1 MRQSLIIMTE
11 HSVNKLVDH
20 FFRNE
25 FGKAVALL
33 TSKFGT
39 QYLEAAEDAV
49 QEALTKAM
57 QVWGYGQIPDNPTG
71 WVIRVAQNKL
81 IDHLRKLQRVY
92 YATQL
97 PETDYESPEL
107 PSDEQFKDEMI
118 KMMFACCN
126 PKLSTEYQIIL
137 TLKILGG
144 LSIREIS
151 SALLKKEE
159 TIAKSYTRAKKRF
172 KEINLK
178 LEIPEAEEIQN
189 RLDRILKIV
198 YLLFNEG
205 YKSTE
210 GEQLIRKE
218 LCEEAMRLNQLLLD
232 KLETNSQSC
241 RALMALMH
249 FQVARFDAR
258 VDRNGNSV
266 SLETQDR
273 SIWDQ
278 QHILLGNRY
287 LTTIEDGMQNTYFI
301 QAAIN
306 GIHCAAETYA
316 STNWTYILMLY
327 NHLYNLSGNPIV
339 ALNRIIPISKV
350 HGAELGLLEL
360 EKIKDH
366 ECFKGNYLISA
377 TEAELLIQLKRTD
390 QAVDKLALA
399 IDLCKNIR
407 EKDFLRVKMNRICD
421 NRRP

>member
-1 MRQSLIIMTE
+1 MTQS
-11 HSVNKLVDH
+11 SVNKLVDH

-33 TSKFGT
+33 TSKFGP
-39 QYLEAAEDAV
+39 QYLEVAEDAV
-49 QEALTKAM
+49 QEALAKAM

-81 IDHLRKLQRVY
+81 IDQIRKLQRVY

-97 PETDYESPEL
+97 PEIGHESPEL
-107 PSDEQFKDEMI
+107 LNEEQFKDEMI

-126 PKLSTEYQIIL
+126 PKLSTEHQIIL

-144 LSIREIS
+144 LSIREIA

-159 TIAKSYTRAKKRF
+159 TIAKAYTRAKKRF

-178 LEIPEAEEIQN
+178 LEIPGEQEIQN
-189 RLDRILKIV
+189 RLDRILKVI

-232 KLETNSQSC
+232 KPETNTTSSL
-241 RALMALMH
+241 ALMALMH

-258 VDRNGNSV
+258 VNTDGNSV
-266 SLETQDR
+266 SLEEQDR
-273 SIWDQ
+273 KTWDE

-287 LTTIEDGMQNTYFI
+287 LTTIEDGMNNVYFL

-306 GIHCAAETYA
+306 GIHCAADTYE
-316 STNWTYILMLY
+316 STNWTHILILY
-327 NHLYNLSGNPIV
+327 NRLYFLSKNPIV
-339 ALNRIIPISKV
+339 ALNRILPLSKV
-350 HGAELGLLEL
+350 HGAEAALDEL
-360 EKIKDH
+360 VKVKTEESIQN
-366 ECFKGNYLISA
+366 NYLVPA
-377 TEAELLIQLKRTD
+377 TEAELLFQLNRHD
-390 QAVDKLALA
+390 EAIDKLTHA
-399 IDLCKNIR
+399 IELCKNNR
-407 EKDFLRVKMNRICD
+407 EKDFLTTKMRRI
-421 NRRP
+421 RSGK